1 MRTGKHWI
9 VSAALSCCSCVA
21 WAQAALPSDFDIR
34 QAQQRMR
41 DAIGSDGS
49 QPGNLPSLPVVPRIE
64 RLPMPQTRTS
74 DIGQIAESF
83 RSLPISKPASSDRGP
98 ELMVFVSFSIPMPS
112 LERIVAE
119 SERTGAVLVMR
130 GLKGNSLTRMGEEV
144 AQLIGKRQVT
154 AIIHPPAFTQFKVTQ
169 VPALVLANASQAT
182 RIGTDGCAS
191 PDSFVKVDG
200 DVSQGYA
207 LDLIE
212 RQVPAWSEVAR
223 RFAAKLEERRP

>member
-1 MRTGKHWI
+1 MRTEKHWI
-9 VSAALSCCSCVA
+9 LSAALYCFACVA

-49 QPGNLPSLPVVPRIE
+49 QPGNLPSLPVVPRFE
-64 RLPMPQTRTS
+64 RLPMPQARQS
-74 DIGQIAESF
+74 DIGKIAESF

-98 ELMVFVSFSIPMPS
+98 ELMVFVSFSIPRPS

-191 PDSFVKVDG
+191 PSSFVKVDG